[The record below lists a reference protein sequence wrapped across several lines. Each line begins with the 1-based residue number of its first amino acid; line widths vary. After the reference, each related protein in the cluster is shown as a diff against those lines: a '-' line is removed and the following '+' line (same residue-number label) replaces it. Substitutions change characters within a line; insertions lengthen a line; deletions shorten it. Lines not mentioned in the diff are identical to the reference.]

1 MKYAFVECQ
10 RRHHS
15 VRTLCRAL
23 RVSPSG
29 YYAARSRP
37 PSAREKRQS
46 TLTTKIREVH
56 LASRQTYGAPRVH
69 AELSVQGIACCRNT
83 VAKLMRRAQIV
94 PKATRHFRV
103 TTDSRNTKE
112 VLPNLV
118 RRCFAAERPNACWL
132 SDVTYIPTREGWL
145 YLAAVL
151 DVYSRAIVG
160 WAMSHTLGGQLATD
174 ALAMAISRRGVPE
187 LVHSDRGSTYATSI
201 YLGLIRK
208 HGIRQSMSRKG
219 NCWDNAPMESFFHS
233 LKTELVM
240 HCDYKTRDQARASL
254 FDYMEVFYNRQ
265 RRHSTINYVAPLAF
279 EESTS
284 A

>member
-1 MKYAFVECQ
+1 
-10 RRHHS
+10 
-15 VRTLCRAL
+15 
-23 RVSPSG
+23 
-29 YYAARSRP
+29 
-37 PSAREKRQS
+37 
-46 TLTTKIREVH
+46 
-56 LASRQTYGAPRVH
+56 
-69 AELSVQGIACCRNT
+69 
-83 VAKLMRRAQIV
+83 
-94 PKATRHFRV
+94 
-103 TTDSRNTKE
+103 
-112 VLPNLV
+112 
-118 RRCFAAERPNACWL
+118 
-132 SDVTYIPTREGWL
+132 VTYIPTREGWL

-160 WAMSHTLGGQLATD
+160 WAMGHTLGGQLATD
-174 ALAMAISRRGVPE
+174 ALTMAISRRGVPE
-187 LVHSDRGSTYATSI
+187 LVHSDRGSTYATSV
-201 YLGLIRK
+201 YLDLIRK

-254 FDYMEVFYNRQ
+254 FDYMEVFYNRE

>member
-1 MKYAFVECQ
+1 
-10 RRHHS
+10 
-15 VRTLCRAL
+15 
-23 RVSPSG
+23 
-29 YYAARSRP
+29 
-37 PSAREKRQS
+37 
-46 TLTTKIREVH
+46 
-56 LASRQTYGAPRVH
+56 
-69 AELSVQGIACCRNT
+69 
-83 VAKLMRRAQIV
+83 
-94 PKATRHFRV
+94 
-103 TTDSRNTKE
+103 
-112 VLPNLV
+112 
-118 RRCFAAERPNACWL
+118 
-132 SDVTYIPTREGWL
+132 VTYIPTREGWL
-145 YLAAVL
+145 YLAAIL

-160 WAMSHTLGGQLATD
+160 WAMSQTLGGQLTTD

-201 YLGLIRK
+201 YLDLIRK

-240 HCDYKTRDQARASL
+240 HCDYKSRDQARASL

-265 RRHSTINYVAPLAF
+265 RRHSTIEYVAPLAF